1 MIFEL
6 ILFFLI
12 LISGFTLSKYFSN
25 EKKDV
30 KRLRALWLYHLFF
43 SVAYSYL
50 TTQDT
55 SSDSLKYWRV
65 AKTISGSQAL
75 EFLFQERGT
84 LAMYALNYFPSAVL
98 DLSYL
103 SLSTI
108 YALFGFIGICFFYR
122 IASEVIPQNSK
133 VGSVYLFPT
142 IFFLP
147 TLHFWSSGVGKD
159 TLLFT
164 CVGGFVYALMKI
176 NRRYILLLLSIGAS
190 YFVRPHITVYLLL
203 SFALAYLVN
212 TKIQLYKRVLLSL
225 LLLGASVVILPKL
238 MEFAK
243 IEELSLDSYSKFAEQ
258 KAEILSR
265 ANVGSRV
272 DMSNYPL
279 PLKVFTFLYR
289 PLFFDINSIP
299 SLLASIEN
307 LFLLFLSYKVI
318 RNSPVKVFKSSP
330 YIIKGLFFFLILGA
344 TISSMSLGNL
354 GIMIRMRNMFL
365 PAMLIYIL
373 WAYSYQTQR
382 ALKERNRLIANKK
395 QAALANTAA

>member
-1 MIFEL
+1 MLFES
-6 ILFFLI
+6 ILFILV
-12 LISGFTLSKYFSN
+12 LISGLTVAKYFSHAQ
-25 EKKDV
+25 KDT
-30 KRLRALWLYHLFF
+30 KRLRLLWLYHLFF
-43 SVAYSYL
+43 SFAYAYL
-50 TTQDT
+50 TTLDT

-65 AKTISGSQAL
+65 AKTLNATQAWA
-75 EFLFQERGT
+75 FLFEERGT

-98 DLSYL
+98 DLSYI
-103 SLSTI
+103 SLSTL
-108 YALFGFIGICFFYR
+108 YALFGFLGICFFYR
-122 IASEVIPQNSK
+122 IASDVIPQNSK
-133 VGSVYLFPT
+133 VKSVYLFPT
-142 IFFLP
+142 LFFLP

-164 CVGGFVYALMKI
+164 CAGGFVYALMKI
-176 NRRYILLLLSIGAS
+176 EKRYLLLLFSIGAS

-212 TKIQLYKRVLLSL
+212 TRIQLYKRVMLSL
-225 LLLGASVVILPKL
+225 LLLGASIVILPKL

-289 PLFFDINSIP
+289 PLFFDINSLP

-307 LFLLFLSYKVI
+307 LFLLFLSYNVI
-318 RNSPVKVFKSSP
+318 RNSPRKVFKKAP
-330 YIIKGLFFFLILGA
+330 YIIKGLFFYLILGA

-373 WAYSYQTQR
+373 WAYSYQTQKI
-382 ALKERNRLIANKK
+382 LKERNRLIANKK
-395 QAALANTAA
+395 QALANTAA

>member
-1 MIFEL
+1 MLFES
-6 ILFFLI
+6 ILFILV
-12 LISGFTLSKYFSN
+12 LISGLTVAKYFSHAQ
-25 EKKDV
+25 KDI
-30 KRLRALWLYHLFF
+30 KRLRLLWLYHLFF
-43 SVAYSYL
+43 SFAYAYL
-50 TTQDT
+50 TTLDT

-65 AKTISGSQAL
+65 AKTLNASQAWA
-75 EFLFQERGT
+75 FLFEERGT

-103 SLSTI
+103 SLSTL
-108 YALFGFIGICFFYR
+108 YALFGFVGICFFYR
-122 IASEVIPQNSK
+122 IASDVIPQNSK
-133 VGSVYLFPT
+133 VKSVYLFPT
-142 IFFLP
+142 LFFLP

-164 CVGGFVYALMKI
+164 CAGGFVYALMKI
-176 NRRYILLLLSIGAS
+176 EKRYLLLLCSIGAS

-212 TKIQLYKRVLLSL
+212 TKIQLYKRVMLSL
-225 LLLGASVVILPKL
+225 LLLGASIVILPKL

-289 PLFFDINSIP
+289 PLFFDINSLP

-307 LFLLFLSYKVI
+307 LFLLFLSYNVI
-318 RNSPVKVFKSSP
+318 RNSPVKVFKKAP
-330 YIIKGLFFFLILGA
+330 YVIKGLFFYLMLGA
-344 TISSMSLGNL
+344 TVSSMSLGNL

-373 WAYSYQTQR
+373 WAYSYQTQKI
-382 ALKERNRLIANKK
+382 LKERNRPIANKK
-395 QAALANTAA
+395 QALANTV